1 MMKSKRLENKNII
14 ITGCNRGIGN
24 AILKMAVEEGANV
37 WACARQYSQEFEE
50 EIQLFSEKYNVWIKA
65 VYFDLS
71 DEDSIKKAMS
81 SIIKEKLPIDVL
93 VNNAGVA
100 HGGLMQMTSIE
111 KLKEV
116 FQINYFSQILLM
128 QLVSKVMVRQK
139 SGNIINIAS
148 VGGIE
153 TNPGYLAYGS
163 SKASVIW
170 ATQSIAKELGVYNIR
185 VNAVAPGLTDTEMG
199 RYKTKDELQKTI
211 ERTSLKR
218 MADTCEIAKTVVFLA
233 SEEASFVTGHIL
245 RVDGGRS

>member
-1 MMKSKRLENKNII
+1 MDKKRLENKNII
-14 ITGCNRGIGN
+14 ITGTNRGIGN
-24 AILKMAVEEGANV
+24 AIMKNVVREGANV
-37 WACARQYSQEFEE
+37 WACARQYSEEFENE
-50 EIQLFSEKYNVWIKA
+50 LQTLSERYGVWIKPI
-65 VYFDLS
+65 YFDLS
-71 DEDSIKKAMS
+71 DDEDTKRSVTTILKD
-81 SIIKEKLPIDVL
+81 KLPIDVL

-100 HGGLMQMTSIE
+100 YGGLMQMTSVS

-116 FQINYFSQILLM
+116 FQVNYFSQILLM
-128 QLVSKVMVRQK
+128 QLVSKAMVRQK

-163 SKASVIW
+163 SKAAIIW

-199 RYKTKDELQKTI
+199 RYKTEEELKKTI

-218 MADTCEIAKTVVFLA
+218 MAEVDEIAKAVIFLA
-233 SEEASFVTGHIL
+233 SDEASFVTGHIL
-245 RVDGGRS
+245 KVDGGRS